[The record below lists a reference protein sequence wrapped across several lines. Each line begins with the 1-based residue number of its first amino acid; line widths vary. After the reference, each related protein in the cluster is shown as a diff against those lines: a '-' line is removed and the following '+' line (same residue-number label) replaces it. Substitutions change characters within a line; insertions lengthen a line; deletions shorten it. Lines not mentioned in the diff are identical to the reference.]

1 MSNYLKRF
9 KVNKVFLFFLFFI
22 LNSCSSIDT
31 IIENSKKLTTKKAT
45 NLESIKKSPLNFNVS
60 NSSSENLTI
69 SSQDSII
76 ANPIY
81 KIGDPYE
88 INDIWYYP
96 ERDLKYNFSGIASW
110 YGDKFHGK
118 LTANGEIFNK
128 NIVSAAHK
136 TLPLPSMVRVTNLD
150 NGKVLNIRI
159 NDRGPYAHG
168 RIIDLSEKAAELL
181 GFKELG
187 TARVNVKILTE
198 QSLLLE
204 RNAKE
209 GNFNIDNQINDA
221 DLPKLNSVIRPKVIV
236 NGISENHNEDLS
248 VTKFK
253 FTDLI
258 KLNKIGLMNEID
270 PVETNIWIQVGAFSS
285 IKNAEKVINII
296 KNIFSYDLSSFQ
308 KDGQILHRVRLGPT
322 QELTEAD
329 IILKKVFELGYN
341 GSKIIVE

>member
-1 MSNYLKRF
+1 MF
-9 KVNKVFLFFLFFI
+9 KINKILIVIIFFSA
-22 LNSCSSIDT
+22 LNSCSNIDS
-31 IIENSKKLTTKKAT
+31 IIEKSKDLKTKNTANIAKIQQ
-45 NLESIKKSPLNFNVS
+45 SQLNFNIS
-60 NSSSENLTI
+60 NESSENLII
-69 SSQDSII
+69 SSDDEIK

-96 ERDLKYNFSGIASW
+96 ERNLKYNFSGIASW
-110 YGDKFHGK
+110 YGEKFHGK

-136 TLPLPSMVRVTNLD
+136 TLPLPSMVRVSNLD

-159 NDRGPYAHG
+159 NDRGPYVHG

-204 RNAKE
+204 RDAKE
-209 GNFNIDNQINDA
+209 GNFNLDNQISDA
-221 DLPKLNSVIRPKVIV
+221 DLPKLNSVIRPKVKI
-236 NGISENHNEDLS
+236 NGVLEKQNENLS
-248 VTKFK
+248 VNKFK

-296 KNIFSYDLSSFQ
+296 KNVFSYDLSSFQ